1 MGCPVHIWV
10 PMMAALA
17 PAATIARHRLNALI
31 PRRREP
37 ENPANH
43 IEEMRRWSAISEP
56 TSPHTSD

>member
-1 MGCPVHIWV
+1 MSCPVHIWV

-17 PAATIARHRLNALI
+17 PAATVARHRLNALI

-43 IEEMRRWSAISEP
+43 IEEMPRWSAISEP
-56 TSPHTSD
+56 ASPRTSD